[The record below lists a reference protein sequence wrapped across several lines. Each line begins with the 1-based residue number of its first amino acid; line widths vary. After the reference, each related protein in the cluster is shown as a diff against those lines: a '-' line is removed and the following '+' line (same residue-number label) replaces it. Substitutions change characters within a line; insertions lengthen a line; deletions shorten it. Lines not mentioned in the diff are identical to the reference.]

1 MATETTIIL
10 DFETSG
16 LNPYHSDIIEIG
28 AKILGSEQSF
38 QCLMKPESGKEIE
51 EKITK
56 ITGITNRELRANGI
70 HHLQAFSN
78 FHNWL
83 VDNITE
89 GSQVA
94 IVSHNGDSFD
104 FIFFRRI
111 MKKLF
116 EENLVTERFDSK
128 YEIVYLDTL
137 HLVRR
142 LYPQM
147 YSYKQ
152 ETLCKYFQIDIDQ
165 AHRAL
170 SDVICLEQLYQ
181 RILAD
186 LNKKYQTI
194 NIGMVKSYIL
204 LRI

>member
-16 LNPYHSDIIEIG
+16 LNPYHADIIEIG
-28 AKILGSEQSF
+28 AKILGSDQSF
-38 QCLMKPESGKEIE
+38 QCLVKPESGKEIE
-51 EKITK
+51 GKITK

-70 HHLQAFSN
+70 QHLQAYSN

-89 GSQVA
+89 GEQVA

-104 FIFFRRI
+104 FIFFRRL

-116 EENLVTERFDSK
+116 EENLVKERFDSK

-181 RILAD
+181 RILTD

>member
-1 MATETTIIL
+1 MATIIL

-16 LNPYHSDIIEIG
+16 LNAYHADIIEIG
-28 AKILGSEQSF
+28 AKILGSDQSF
-38 QCLMKPESGKEIE
+38 QCLVKPESGKEIE

-70 HHLQAFSN
+70 NYLQAYSN

-83 VDNITE
+83 VDHITE
-89 GSQVA
+89 GDQVA

-104 FIFFRRI
+104 FIFFRRL
-111 MKKLF
+111 MNKLF
-116 EENLVTERFDSK
+116 EENLVKERFESK

-147 YSYKQ
+147 YSFKQ
-152 ETLCKYFQIDIDQ
+152 ETLCKYFGIEIDG
-165 AHRAL
+165 AHRAFN
-170 SDVICLEQLYQ
+170 DVLCLEKLYQ
-181 RILAD
+181 RVLTD
-186 LNKKYQTI
+186 LTKKYHTI
-194 NIGMVKSYIL
+194 NIGMVKDYIL

>member
-1 MATETTIIL
+1 MATVIL

-16 LNPYHSDIIEIG
+16 LNAYHADIIEIG

-38 QCLMKPESGKEIE
+38 QCLVKPESGKEIE

-70 HHLQAFSN
+70 NYLQSYSN

-89 GSQVA
+89 GEQVA

-104 FIFFRRI
+104 FIFFRRL
-111 MKKLF
+111 MNKLF
-116 EENLVTERFDSK
+116 EENLVKERFESK

-147 YSYKQ
+147 YSFKQ
-152 ETLCKYFQIDIDQ
+152 ETLCKYFGIKIDG
-165 AHRAL
+165 AHRAFN
-170 SDVICLEQLYQ
+170 DVLCLEQLYQ
-181 RILAD
+181 RVLKD
-186 LNKKYQTI
+186 LTKKYQTI
-194 NIGMVKSYIL
+194 NIGMVKDYIL

>member
-1 MATETTIIL
+1 MATEKTIIM

-16 LNPYHSDIIEIG
+16 LNPYHADIIEIG
-28 AKILGSEQSF
+28 AKILDSDQSF
-38 QCLMKPESGKEIE
+38 QCLVKPESGKEIE

-70 HHLQAFSN
+70 NHLQAYN
-78 FHNWL
+78 DFHNWL
-83 VDNITE
+83 ISNVKKGDKI
-89 GSQVA
+89 G

-104 FIFFRRI
+104 FIFFRRL
-111 MKKLF
+111 MNKLF
-116 EENLVTERFDSK
+116 NESLVTERFESK

-142 LYPQM
+142 LYPQI

-152 ETLCKYFQIDIDQ
+152 ESLCKYFNINIDQ

-170 SDVICLEQLYQ
+170 NDVICLEQLYQ
-181 RILAD
+181 RVLKD
-186 LNKKYQTI
+186 LKKKYQTI
-194 NIGMVKSYIL
+194 NIGMVKDYIL